1 MDQKQRTE
9 TKLTFKD
16 SGVAG
21 VSNCSKALF
30 RFASDT
36 RGTFFKETAR
46 EGCIPE
52 SFVGNYAVI

>member
-1 MDQKQRTE
+1 LHPPRSQMDQKQRRE

-30 RFASDT
+30 CFESET
-36 RGTFFKETAR
+36 RRIFF
-46 EGCIPE
+46 
-52 SFVGNYAVI
+52 